1 MKAYMVYPGN
11 NLDEGCILAFAET
24 RNEARQLGMKCGLWP
39 GYDYVSFKA
48 IRKPKYD
55 KYYKGMAI
63 IERNSELPP
72 GAPEFFVE
80 EA

>member
-24 RNEARQLGMKCGLWP
+24 RNEARQLGMRSGLWP
-39 GYDYVSFKA
+39 GYGYFSFGA
-48 IRKPKYD
+48 IRKPGYD
-55 KYYKGMAI
+55 KHYRGMAI
-63 IERNSELPP
+63 IELNSELPV
-72 GAPEFFVE
+72 GAPDFFTE